1 VTVLGAPVT
10 WARVS
15 YRQQRWELLLVVLG
29 TALATAAMLWFATE
43 LRSLAAAHPG
53 CIDGDGTGCEAIA
66 QQLDAL
72 RGTGQRLLYLSFVAP
87 FGMGV
92 LLGAP
97 LVAREIDGGTAQLAW
112 TLSRSRTGWLLRRIA
127 FVGLLTIALL
137 GALAMASELLA
148 AALQPGADMGHDFT
162 WIGRRGWLI
171 VARGL
176 GSLFIGLLVGALIGR
191 VLPAILAAILVIG
204 LAFTGVS
211 ILQDRWLAGEAEIA
225 RFGVN
230 GPGDGLPAG
239 SLMLD
244 TGLQTPDGTSYTWEQ
259 ARARGL
265 EVTVIDEQGR
275 QYASDADMRA
285 GRVLGV
291 DIEFFVPGGRYPEV
305 VARDGAMALGLGAAG
320 LGLAAVVVRRRRP
333 V

>member
-1 VTVLGAPVT
+1 MRAVLA

-15 YRQQRWELLLVVLG
+15 YRQQRWELILVVLG
-29 TALATAAMLWFATE
+29 TALTAAAMLWFAAE
-43 LRSLAAAHPG
+43 LRGLATAHPG
-53 CIDGDGTGCEAIA
+53 CLDGSASGCEAIA
-66 QQLDAL
+66 DRVDDLQTMGA
-72 RGTGQRLLYLSFVAP
+72 RLLILSFAAP

-97 LVAREIDGGTAQLAW
+97 LVAREIDGRTAQLAW

-127 FVGLLTIALL
+127 FMVLLTVVLL
-137 GALAMASELLA
+137 GALAITSEILA

-176 GSLFIGLLVGALIGR
+176 GALMIGLLVGSLIGR
-191 VLPAILAAILVIG
+191 VLPAILATALVVA
-204 LAFTGVS
+204 LTFTGAS
-211 ILQDRWLAGEAEIA
+211 LLQDRWLAGEAQVA
-225 RFGVN
+225 RFGVD
-230 GPGDGLPAG
+230 GPVQGLPAG
-239 SLMLD
+239 SLVLD
-244 TGLQTPDGTSYTWEQ
+244 TGLQTPDGTSYTWQEAQ
-259 ARARGL
+259 DRGFA
-265 EVTVIDEQGR
+265 VTVIDEQGR

-291 DIEFFVPGGRYPEV
+291 DIEFFVQGTRYPEV
-305 VARDGAMALGLGAAG
+305 VTRAAVVALGIGAAA
-320 LGLAAVVVRRRRP
+320 LLLAILVVRRRRP